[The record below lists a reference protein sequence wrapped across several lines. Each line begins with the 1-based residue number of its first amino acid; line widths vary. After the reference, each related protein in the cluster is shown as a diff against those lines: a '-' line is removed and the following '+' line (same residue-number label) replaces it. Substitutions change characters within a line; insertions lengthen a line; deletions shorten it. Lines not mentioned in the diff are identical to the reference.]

1 MPTRRE
7 QIILAVKAKLIT
19 LSTVPAARIYR
30 SREAAITRG
39 ESPCVVLRKVT
50 DPIPENRN
58 VDERRFSFV
67 VEVYARGENAE
78 AVADPIEDEIHRVL
92 MADCTLAGACTLLLA
107 SDTDFQGADADQ
119 PAHRTLMHF
128 TASYRVEYQD
138 LSKPA

>member
-7 QIILAVKAKLIT
+7 TIILAALAKLQT
-19 LSTVPAARIYR
+19 LTTLAATRVYR

-39 ESPCVVLRKVT
+39 ESPCVVLRKVS
-50 DPIPENRN
+50 DPVPENRN
-58 VDERRFSFV
+58 VDEHRLAFV

-78 AVADPIEDEIHRVL
+78 AIADPIENEIHKVL
-92 MADCTLAGACTLLLA
+92 LADCTLGGVCTLLLA
-107 SDTDFQGADADQ
+107 SDTDFEGADADQ

-128 TASYRVEYQD
+128 TAAYRVEYQD